1 MPCRM
6 CEKCTPAGPF
16 FALYGFFIV
25 HIAMCRV
32 LLYGEDT
39 EIHIAGEIDMKK
51 LAWLSVEDYGTTPME
66 IVVASAMKGYLRRLP
81 EKEALKKVEDI
92 IDLKI
97 IRLFGEGGAPMP
109 VQSHVASAKFAAF
122 IDEVVADSIREPEE
136 RKDDLSG
143 ASIAVLRNVVG
154 ESIVET
160 MSPQFLEFVLDA
172 YRSLRWGRS

>member
-6 CEKCTPAGPF
+6 CEKRTPAGLF
-16 FALYGFFIV
+16 FALYEFFIV

-81 EKEALKKVEDI
+81 ENEALKKMEEI
-92 IDLKI
+92 IVPKI
-97 IRLFGEGGAPMP
+97 IQLFGEGGAPMP
-109 VQSHVASAKFAAF
+109 VQSHVDGAKFAAF
-122 IDEVVADSIREPEE
+122 IDEAVADSIRELEE

-143 ASIAVLRNVVG
+143 ASIAILQNVVG

-160 MSPQFLEFVLDA
+160 MSPEFVGFLGDA
-172 YRSLRWGRS
+172 YRSLKYAR